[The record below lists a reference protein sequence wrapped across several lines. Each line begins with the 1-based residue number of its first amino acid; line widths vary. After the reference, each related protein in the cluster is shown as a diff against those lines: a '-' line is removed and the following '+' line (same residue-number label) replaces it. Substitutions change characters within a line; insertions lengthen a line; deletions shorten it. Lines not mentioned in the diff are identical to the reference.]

1 MGTRSP
7 LTRSVFHGPPSRGS
21 LRMPGLGRR
30 VMIVEQLERQTGAR
44 IRNEVVQMA
53 ERSVG
58 ELSEEVLEE
67 IKKGQEAAIKAVRN
81 FTETVDKTLAKESSP
96 TQVEQIV
103 DSALKMA
110 DQLVET
116 QYTFLKK
123 VVHSAGESLGEEGS
137 SEEK

>member
-1 MGTRSP
+1 
-7 LTRSVFHGPPSRGS
+7 
-21 LRMPGLGRR
+21 
-30 VMIVEQLERQTGAR
+30 MIVEQVERQTGAR